1 MFPLVLADVTAYN
14 VGLFVHILAV
24 VVGIGATYAYPVVL
38 AWVERFAPQA
48 VPGVYAALRRVD
60 RIIVTPGLIIVLL
73 AGFYLLS
80 EGELEVSESWVS
92 LGIVT
97 VIVLLGMTHA
107 YFKPRWDR
115 GIELAERDLKG
126 GGELSEE
133 FRANSRQMAIAG
145 MVMSL
150 LVVVTIF
157 FMVAKP

>member
-1 MFPLVLADVTAYN
+1 VLAEVTAYN
-14 VGLFVHILAV
+14 VGLFVHVLAV

-38 AWVERFAPQA
+38 AWVERFSPQA

-80 EGELEVSESWVS
+80 EGEIRVAESWVS
-92 LGIVT
+92 LGIAT
-97 VIVLLGMTHA
+97 VIILLGMTHA
-107 YFKPRWDR
+107 FFKPRWDR
-115 GIELAERDLKG
+115 GIELAERDLQA

-145 MVMSL
+145 MLMSL

-157 FMVAKP
+157 FMIVKP